1 MEEFEVM
8 AKPKIPIIECEQQVK
23 QMNELFPGAVVK
35 SIKDDGKGIIS
46 LEFETVGVIIF
57 ANPSAI
63 GLGLYEVPEGEQPNV

>member
-1 MEEFEVM
+1 M
-8 AKPKIPIIECEQQVK
+8 AKPKIPLIDREQQVK

>member
-1 MEEFEVM
+1 M
-8 AKPKIPIIECEQQVK
+8 AKPKIPIIEREQQVK

-63 GLGLYEVPEGEQPNV
+63 GLGLYQVPEGEQPNV

>member
-1 MEEFEVM
+1 M
-8 AKPKIPIIECEQQVK
+8 AKPKIPIIERKEQVEQVE
-23 QMNELFPGAVVK
+23 QMNKLFPGAALK

-63 GLGLYEVPEGEQPNV
+63 GLGLYQPPKGEQPNV

>member
-1 MEEFEVM
+1 M
-8 AKPKIPIIECEQQVK
+8 AKPKIPLIDREQQVK

-63 GLGLYEVPEGEQPNV
+63 GQGLYNSPEGEQPNV

>member
-1 MEEFEVM
+1 M
-8 AKPKIPIIECEQQVK
+8 AKGKIPIISREDQVK
-23 QMNELFPGAVVK
+23 QLGTLFPGAKLK
-35 SIKDDGKGIIS
+35 SIKEDKGIVS

>member
-1 MEEFEVM
+1 MGLGVM
-8 AKPKIPIIECEQQVK
+8 AKAKIPIIDREKQVT
-23 QMNELFPGAVVK
+23 QMNELFPGATLK

-63 GLGLYEVPEGEQPNV
+63 GLGLYQPPNGDQPNV

>member
-1 MEEFEVM
+1 M
-8 AKPKIPIIECEQQVK
+8 AKAKIPIIDREKQVT
-23 QMNELFPGAVVK
+23 QMNELFPGATLK

-63 GLGLYEVPEGEQPNV
+63 GLGLYNEPGKREANVSKK

>member
-8 AKPKIPIIECEQQVK
+8 AKPKIPIIEREQQVK

-63 GLGLYEVPEGEQPNV
+63 GLGLYQVPEGEQPNV

>member
-1 MEEFEVM
+1 M
-8 AKPKIPIIECEQQVK
+8 AKPKIPIIEREQQVK

-63 GLGLYEVPEGEQPNV
+63 GLGLYNPPKGEQSNV